1 MPRPTNAGEYL
12 TIDGAAKLAGMIRRF
27 WFDKGHLISVWVEPI
42 RVKPA
47 GADKSAGPS
56 TFYQVRSNLVN
67 GRPVRTPLVRA

>member
-12 TIDGAAKLAGMIRRF
+12 TIDGAAKLAGKIRSF
-27 WFDKGHLISVWVEPI
+27 WFDKGHMISVWVEPI

-47 GADKSAGPS
+47 GANQSAGPS

-67 GRPVRTPLVRA
+67 GMPQRMPQIA